1 MTLNLCDQAAHGR
14 SPVHAGRQLAGYFT
28 SRAVEMQTHNG
39 AIAQKGWGTAE
50 WTKQGAMY
58 AYSQAAVRL
67 AE

>member
-1 MTLNLCDQAAHGR
+1 MAAPLSTLG
-14 SPVHAGRQLAGYFT
+14 AGYFT